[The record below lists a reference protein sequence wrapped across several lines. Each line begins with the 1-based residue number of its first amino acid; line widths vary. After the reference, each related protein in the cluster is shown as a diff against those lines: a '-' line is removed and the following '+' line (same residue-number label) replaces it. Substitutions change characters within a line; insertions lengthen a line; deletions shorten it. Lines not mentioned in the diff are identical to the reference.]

1 MVLRESAQYLTHMF
15 DLVIKNGKVIDG
27 SSNPWYRADIA
38 VVDGKIASIGTLDAD
53 SEQVIDAEGLA
64 VAPGFIDTHSHSDLM
79 LIAEPEAKQKIMQGI
94 TTEVVGQDGLGEAPL
109 RDDVVDDWRRYLSG
123 LNGDPDIEWN
133 WRGFADYLDKLEAA
147 GPATN
152 VASLVGH
159 GNLRLLAVGMEDRTP
174 TAQELE
180 EMKNLLAE
188 AIKQGAFGL
197 STGLIYP
204 PCVYADI
211 DELKELCKVV
221 STHGGLFVVHMRNEG
236 DRLLESIDEVVS
248 IGKEAGIHVHISHFK
263 ASRERN
269 WGKVVDALGM
279 VERARTEGVDV
290 TVDQYPYVA
299 GSTFLSSLLPVW
311 AHEGGTERMLERL
324 RDREARTRMVADMRE
339 DGRGRGWGWNN
350 ILVTSVST
358 QGNKRFEG
366 KTLQEIAES
375 RDQGPLDVV
384 LDLIIEEENA
394 VSMVSFSMSEEDVRT
409 VMQSPLQMVCTDGIV
424 LGKPHPRAYGSFP
437 RVLGRYVREGVVS
450 LEEAVR
456 KMTSLPAQTFGLHDR
471 GLLRPGM
478 CADITIFDPD
488 KIIDKATYKDPIQFP
503 EGVEYVIVNGV
514 VTVYRGEHTSAR
526 GGRVLRH
533 GVDPST
539 TVERE

>member
-1 MVLRESAQYLTHMF
+1 MF

-38 VVDGKIASIGTLDAD
+38 AVDGKIASIGMLDVDAR
-53 SEQVIDAEGLA
+53 QVIDAEGLV

-79 LIAEPEAKQKIMQGI
+79 LIAEPEARQKIMQGI

-109 RDDVVDDWRRYLSG
+109 RDDIVDDWRKFLSG
-123 LNGDPDIEWN
+123 LNGDPEIEWD
-133 WRGFADYLDKLEAA
+133 WRSFAEYLDKLDAA

-159 GNLRLLAVGMEDRTP
+159 GNLRLFAMGMEDRTP
-174 TAQELE
+174 TKQELG
-180 EMKNLLAE
+180 EMKRLLAE
-188 AIKQGAFGL
+188 AMMQGAYGL

-204 PCVYADI
+204 PCVYADT
-211 DELKELCKVV
+211 DELKELCKVA
-221 STHGGLFVVHMRNEG
+221 SAHGGLFVVHMRNEG
-236 DRLLESIDEVVS
+236 DRLLESIDEVIT
-248 IGKEAGIHVHISHFK
+248 IGKEADIHIHISHFK

-279 VERARTEGVDV
+279 LGKARMDGVDV
-290 TVDQYPYVA
+290 TVDQYPYIA

-311 AHEGGTERMLERL
+311 AHEEGTERMLERL
-324 RDREARTRMVADMRE
+324 QDKEARMRMVTDMME
-339 DGRGRGWGWNN
+339 DGRGRGWGWDN

-366 KTLQEIAES
+366 KTLREIAES
-375 RDQGPLDVV
+375 RKQVPLYAVF
-384 LDLIIEEENA
+384 DLIIEEENA

-437 RVLGRYVREGVVS
+437 RVLGRYAREGVIS

-456 KMTSLPAQTFGLHDR
+456 KMTSLPAQAFGLHDR

-478 CADITIFDPD
+478 CADITIFDPNT
-488 KIIDKATYKDPIQFP
+488 IIDKATYKDPIQFP
-503 EGVEYVIVNGV
+503 EGIEYVIVNGT
-514 VTVYRGEHTSAR
+514 VTVYKGEHTGIR

-533 GVDPST
+533 CGPPLT

>member
-1 MVLRESAQYLTHMF
+1 MLYHTYMF
-15 DLVIKNGKVIDG
+15 DLVVRNGKVIDG
-27 SSNPWYRADIA
+27 TSNPWYRANIA
-38 VVDGKIASIGTLDAD
+38 VVDGKIASIGMLDAD
-53 SEQVIDAEGLA
+53 AEQVIDAEGLV
-64 VAPGFIDTHSHSDLM
+64 VAPGFIDSHSHSDLM
-79 LIAEPEAKQKIMQGI
+79 LVAEPEARQKIMQGI

-109 RDDVVDDWRRYLSG
+109 RDDIVDDWRRYLSG
-123 LNGDPDIEWN
+123 LNGDPDIEWD
-133 WRGFADYLDKLEAA
+133 WRSFAEYLDKLEAS

-159 GNLRLLAVGMEDRTP
+159 GNLRLLAMGMEDRTP
-174 TAQELE
+174 TTLELE
-180 EMKNLLAE
+180 KMKNLLAE
-188 AIKQGAFGL
+188 AMKQGAFGL

-204 PCVYADI
+204 PCVYADTY
-211 DELKELCKVV
+211 ELMELCKVA
-221 STHGGLFVVHMRNEG
+221 SAHGGLFVVHMRNES
-236 DRLLESIDEVVS
+236 DRLLESIEEVIT

-279 VERARTEGVDV
+279 LEKARMGGVVV
-290 TVDQYPYVA
+290 TVDQYPYTA

-324 RDREARTRMVADMRE
+324 RDQEARTRMVADMME
-339 DGRGRGWGWNN
+339 DERGRGWGWGN

-366 KTLQEIAES
+366 RTLQEIAES
-375 RDQGPLDVV
+375 RKQSPLDAVF
-384 LDLIIEEENA
+384 DLILEEENA
-394 VSMVSFSMSEEDVRT
+394 VSMASFSMSEEDVRT
-409 VMQSPLQMVCTDGIV
+409 VMQSPLQMFCTDGIV

-437 RVLGRYVREGVVS
+437 RVLGRYVGEGVVS

-488 KIIDKATYKDPIQFP
+488 TVIDKATYRDPIQFP
-503 EGVEYVIVNGV
+503 EGIEYVIVNGV
-514 VTVYRGEHTSAR
+514 VTVDRGEHTGAC
-526 GGRVLRH
+526 GGRILRPH
-533 GVDPST
+533 AASLT
-539 TVERE
+539 TVSIE